1 MAGVGKAKGLQ
12 LVSNNA
18 WVNYVKTFIERDF
31 PNLVIHGYK
40 LTSPDTTDYNC
51 VAWAA
56 EDNQNWWWPDAQN
69 EEYWPPDVPR
79 EETINAFEQ
88 AFQTLGYEVCEDD
101 TLEPGFQKIAIYVNS
116 NKTPTHVA
124 RQLPDG
130 KWTSKLGQDEDI
142 EHNNLQGLTGNPG
155 YGEVT
160 CIMKRP
166 I

>member
-1 MAGVGKAKGLQ
+1 MVG
-12 LVSNNA
+12 NNA
-18 WVNYVKTFIERDF
+18 WTRYVKTLIERDF
-31 PNLVIHGYK
+31 PNLATQGYK

-56 EDNQNWWWPDAQN
+56 EDEQNWWWPDAQN
-69 EEYWPPDVPR
+69 EEYWPPGIPR
-79 EETINAFEQ
+79 EETIEAFQQ
-88 AFQTLGYEVCEDD
+88 AFQTLDYELCQDD
-101 TLEPGFQKIAIYVNS
+101 ALEPGFQKIAIYANF
-116 NKTPTHVA
+116 NKIPTHVA

-155 YGEVT
+155 YGEVA
-160 CIMKRP
+160 CVMKRA

>member
-1 MAGVGKAKGLQ
+1 MGKKKGLY
-12 LVSNNA
+12 VVGNEA
-18 WVNYVKTFIERDF
+18 WTSYVKTLIERDF
-31 PNLVIHGYK
+31 PNLVTQGYK

-56 EDNQNWWWPDAQN
+56 EDEQNWWWPDAQN
-69 EEYWPPDVPR
+69 EEYWPPDIPR
-79 EETINAFEQ
+79 EETLKAFQQ
-88 AFQTLGYEVCEDD
+88 AFQTLGYELCQDD
-101 TLEPGFQKIAIYVNS
+101 ALESGFQKIAIYANS
-116 NKTPTHVA
+116 NKIPTHVA

-142 EHNNLQGLTGNPG
+142 EHSNLLGLTGNPG
-155 YGEVT
+155 YGEVA